1 VISIVDDDE
10 SVRASTKTLLRSVG
24 YEVEAFVTAEDLLNS
39 DALGKTECLIL
50 DVRMPGIDGLE
61 LQRRLQADGHRIPI
75 IFITSYDNGP
85 LRRRAMECGAVDM
98 LHKPFDAAV
107 FLATVQTAL
116 RSISSLKHIPF
127 ERLRELAAPS
137 LVETGY
143 FEVTSVLTPEE
154 STHFRECSE
163 CIDALANI
171 VRKIIGDRERKKSAG
186 NESG

>member
-1 VISIVDDDE
+1 
-10 SVRASTKTLLRSVG
+10 
-24 YEVEAFVTAEDLLNS
+24 
-39 DALGKTECLIL
+39 
-50 DVRMPGIDGLE
+50 
-61 LQRRLQADGHRIPI
+61 
-75 IFITSYDNGP
+75 
-85 LRRRAMECGAVDM
+85 
-98 LHKPFDAAV
+98 
-107 FLATVQTAL
+107 
-116 RSISSLKHIPF
+116 LKHIPF
-127 ERLRELAAPS
+127 ERLRELAAP